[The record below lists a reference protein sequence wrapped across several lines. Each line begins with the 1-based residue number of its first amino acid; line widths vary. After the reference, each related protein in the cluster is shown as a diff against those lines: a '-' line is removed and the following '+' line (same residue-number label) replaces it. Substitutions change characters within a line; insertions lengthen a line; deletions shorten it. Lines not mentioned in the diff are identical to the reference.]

1 MAVVERGLRKVGIT
15 VSKPVLATTCIIF
28 GLLVIIFSEL
38 LQWIVGLFLITQ
50 GMLILADYMKLKRHQ
65 ARLTG

>member
-1 MAVVERGLRKVGIT
+1 MAVVERGLRKIGIT
-15 VSKPVLATTCIIF
+15 VSKPVLAMTCIIF

-38 LQWIVGLFLITQ
+38 LQWIVGLFLIIQ
-50 GMLILADYMKLKRHQ
+50 GMLILTDYMELRRHQ